1 MSNTIGA
8 RIVLEGEKEYRQ
20 ALKEITANQKELRSE
35 MKLCS
40 SEFDGQQNSLVA
52 LTRKHEILEKQIE
65 TQGRKVTLYTQ
76 RLEESQKAHEQAGQ
90 KVESLKAQLQT
101 AEQEMNRLKNTTGTS
116 AQALEQQE
124 KTVEN
129 LKRALQGAEDDYV
142 ATGTAV
148 TNWSTSIN
156 NANADLNKMNS
167 DLQRT
172 EQYMEEARNSTD
184 GCATSIDGYGRKIS
198 ASRLATEKLGEQ
210 VEQTG
215 DKVETAAN
223 TMASAF
229 AAAGVQQA
237 VSEIKEKLLE
247 CRDAAEHFEK
257 GMAKVSTIADTSA
270 VPLET
275 LSNDVIKVSS
285 DLGVAATDIADA
297 AYNAIS
303 AGQKTADAVQF
314 AGTSTKLA
322 IGGFTEASTAVD
334 ILTTTLNAYNLEADQ
349 AEHVSDML
357 ITTQNLGKTVV
368 ANLATNMGR
377 VIPVAAAYNVQMDN
391 LSSAYAVMTANGI
404 ATSETTTYLKAMLN
418 ELGDTGST
426 VGGIL
431 EEQTGKNFAALTK
444 EGKSLG
450 DVIDILGKSVDN
462 DATKFNALWSSSEA
476 GVGALSLLNSGAEK
490 YNSVLYQMQNSS
502 GATEK
507 AFGTMADTGEMASKR
522 MQNSL
527 ENLKISIGKSLEPA
541 MKDLYE
547 AGDDVFS
554 LAEDYVDENPEV
566 VQALTALTIGVG
578 AFATA
583 VTVATAAMEAWKVI
597 ETLVNPTTA
606 LVSAMGG
613 LVIAAGAY
621 AALESSV
628 KTETQEMVAASREA
642 IDTIN
647 EEAQARRDN
656 TASNDAEISTIRDLS
671 EELNTLN
678 SKENLSTQEKNRM
691 RMVVTQLNTAL
702 PELNLTI
709 DEQTGKLSENA
720 RGWYDTAEAMAT
732 ALEEQYKQKDLEDTG
747 EEAYQARKQLTK
759 VTEELADVQAELAEA
774 QADYNE
780 VTENGTKQIDDA
792 KEVYTSSGESLW
804 DLVNRM
810 HALTEAQN
818 ELIPQQEE
826 LQTQTDTLEQEFD
839 DLNDAIHAT
848 NDAVQESGE
857 YSVEYAGNTYT
868 IKEATEET
876 RQSIEELQTA
886 YQDAKSEAEDS
897 INQQVS
903 LFEEL
908 EVKSDLSVQQMSENL
923 KSQTEAFTQY
933 KDDLLYCADL
943 VEQGILDEGLLA
955 AIQSLGMDGA
965 GYMHELATASQD
977 DMGQVVQSFEEMQTA
992 KDNLAGAIADINTDY
1007 SDQMDK
1013 LLGIQTEKQDT
1024 YKTNVEDNK
1033 KEVQDIVAGSTQEL
1047 VDTEAAAMDDLN
1059 TEIVTAQ
1066 AEVGKSMTE
1075 LCTTMTDTANTQMN
1089 IVEGKSLVFQEIGR
1103 SLPAGLAQG
1112 INDGTSE
1119 VEAAISN
1126 LIDRMVAKAIAKINE
1141 AKSSIDRALGN
1152 ALR

>member
-40 SEFDGQQNSLVA
+40 SEFDGQQNSLAA

-90 KVESLKAQLQT
+90 KVESLKVQLQT
-101 AEQEMNRLKNTTGTS
+101 AEQEMDRLKNTTGTS

-247 CRDAAEHFEK
+247 CRDAAEQFET

-368 ANLATNMGR
+368 ADLATNMGR

-547 AGDDVFS
+547 AGDDAFS

-621 AALESSV
+621 AELESSV

-647 EEAQARRDN
+647 EEAQAR
-656 TASNDAEISTIRDLS
+656 
-671 EELNTLN
+671 
-678 SKENLSTQEKNRM
+678 
-691 RMVVTQLNTAL
+691 
-702 PELNLTI
+702 
-709 DEQTGKLSENA
+709 
-720 RGWYDTAEAMAT
+720 
-732 ALEEQYKQKDLEDTG
+732 
-747 EEAYQARKQLTK
+747 
-759 VTEELADVQAELAEA
+759 
-774 QADYNE
+774 
-780 VTENGTKQIDDA
+780 
-792 KEVYTSSGESLW
+792 
-804 DLVNRM
+804 
-810 HALTEAQN
+810 
-818 ELIPQQEE
+818 
-826 LQTQTDTLEQEFD
+826 
-839 DLNDAIHAT
+839 
-848 NDAVQESGE
+848 
-857 YSVEYAGNTYT
+857 TYT
-868 IKEATEET
+868 
-876 RQSIEELQTA
+876 A
-886 YQDAKSEAEDS
+886 Y
-897 INQQVS
+897 
-903 LFEEL
+903 
-908 EVKSDLSVQQMSENL
+908 
-923 KSQTEAFTQY
+923 
-933 KDDLLYCADL
+933 
-943 VEQGILDEGLLA
+943 
-955 AIQSLGMDGA
+955 
-965 GYMHELATASQD
+965 
-977 DMGQVVQSFEEMQTA
+977 
-992 KDNLAGAIADINTDY
+992 
-1007 SDQMDK
+1007 
-1013 LLGIQTEKQDT
+1013 
-1024 YKTNVEDNK
+1024 
-1033 KEVQDIVAGSTQEL
+1033 
-1047 VDTEAAAMDDLN
+1047 
-1059 TEIVTAQ
+1059 
-1066 AEVGKSMTE
+1066 
-1075 LCTTMTDTANTQMN
+1075 
-1089 IVEGKSLVFQEIGR
+1089 
-1103 SLPAGLAQG
+1103 
-1112 INDGTSE
+1112 
-1119 VEAAISN
+1119 
-1126 LIDRMVAKAIAKINE
+1126 
-1141 AKSSIDRALGN
+1141 
-1152 ALR
+1152 

>member
-40 SEFDGQQNSLVA
+40 SEFDGQQNSLAA

-101 AEQEMNRLKNTTGTS
+101 AEQEMDRLKNTTGTS

-142 ATGTAV
+142 ATGTAL

-247 CRDAAEHFEK
+247 CRDAAEQFET

-368 ANLATNMGR
+368 ADLATNMGR

-490 YNSVLYQMQNSS
+490 YNSALYQMQNSS

-628 KTETQEMVAASREA
+628 KTETQEMVASTREA
-642 IDTIN
+642 IDTVN
-647 EEAQARRDN
+647 ESAKARRDN
-656 TASNDAEISTIRDLS
+656 TASNDAEISTIRSLT
-671 EELNTLN
+671 EELNALN
-678 SKENLSTQEKNRM
+678 SKENLSTQEKNHM
-691 RMVVTQLNTAL
+691 RMVVMQLNDAL
-702 PELNLTI
+702 PQLNLTI
-709 DEQTGKLSENA
+709 DDQTGKLSENA
-720 RGWYDTAEAMAT
+720 KGWYDTAEAMTA
-732 ALEEQYKQKDLEDTG
+732 ALEQEYKQKDLEEVYG
-747 EEAYQARKQLTK
+747 EAFEAKKQLTK
-759 VTEELADVQAELAEA
+759 VTEELADVQAELAAA
-774 QADYNE
+774 QEDYNE
-780 VTENGTKQIDDA
+780 VTENGTKQIEDA

-810 HALTEAQN
+810 HELTEAQN
-818 ELIPQQEE
+818 DLIPQQEE
-826 LQTQTDTLEQEFD
+826 LQKQAD
-839 DLNDAIHAT
+839 DLGKEYEDLNEAMHAANET
-848 NDAVQESGE
+848 AEESGD
-857 YSVEYAGNTYT
+857 YILEYAGNTYT

-1033 KEVQDIVAGSTQEL
+1033 KEVQDIVAGSTQAL

-1059 TEIVTAQ
+1059 AEIVTAQ
-1066 AEVGKSMTE
+1066 AAVGQSMTE
-1075 LCTTMTDTANTQMN
+1075 LCTTMTDTATTQLN
-1089 IVEGKSLVFQEIGR
+1089 IVKGKSLVFQEIGR
-1103 SLPAGLAQG
+1103 TLPAGLAQG
-1112 INDGTSE
+1112 INNGTSE
-1119 VEAAISN
+1119 VEKAIAN
-1126 LIDRMVAKAIAKINE
+1126 MIDRMTNQAIAKINE
-1141 AKSSIDRALGN
+1141 AKKKIDRALGN